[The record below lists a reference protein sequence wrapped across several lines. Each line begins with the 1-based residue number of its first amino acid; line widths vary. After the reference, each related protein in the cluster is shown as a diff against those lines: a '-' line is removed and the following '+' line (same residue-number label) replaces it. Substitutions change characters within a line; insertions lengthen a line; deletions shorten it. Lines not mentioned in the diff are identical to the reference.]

1 MHSSD
6 LAIEDL
12 DDGESQT
19 EPSNFSFGGW
29 QIGPGRLELQS
40 ENDVDAKMLM
50 MKLQDMSLD
59 IKDVEALF
67 TPVIEVHEE
76 EESVCSEPLVV
87 EEEEEEKSDD
97 DSILQRMENN
107 TDLKL
112 LMDEIESM
120 PIRRSDAPLFEESLM
135 EGEGEIG
142 CEKILKDQVDLV
154 FRDLKN
160 RPRPPTIEDVHAI
173 FDGVDDDYSLDCL
186 FDLGDGERGENI
198 DDDTWCDALFYAGQV
213 EGDSGDILDPEIYSL
228 IGDNIEAVE
237 LTAYIDYISA

>member
-107 TDLKL
+107 TDLKS

-135 EGEGEIG
+135 AGEGEIG

-186 FDLGDGERGENI
+186 FGLGDGERGENI